1 MSGRDESVPTG
12 GEAPERITMEEPT
25 IVHMDNL
32 PPAVLDLKEGMEDI
46 RDELV
51 GVQNV
56 LSEVSELRA
65 EVTELRRTLT
75 RVVEALDPLH
85 HLSAISDN
93 LAALARRR

>member
-1 MSGRDESVPTG
+1 MEST
-12 GEAPERITMEEPT
+12 AN
-25 IVHMDNL
+25 VHIENL

-65 EVTELRRTLT
+65 EVTELRRVLA
-75 RVVEALDPLH
+75 RVIEALDPLH